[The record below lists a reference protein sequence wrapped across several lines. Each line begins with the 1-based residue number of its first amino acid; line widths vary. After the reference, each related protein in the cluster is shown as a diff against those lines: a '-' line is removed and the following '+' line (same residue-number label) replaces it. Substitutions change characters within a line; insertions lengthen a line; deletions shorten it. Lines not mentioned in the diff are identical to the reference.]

1 MKAEKRRPGAGRWAC
16 LSAGLLV
23 LLMLSRC
30 HAAQTATV
38 PESPA
43 DPVGAVALM
52 YHHLLP
58 ENEVGRLAGN
68 NIVTTVEAFTE
79 QLDWLL
85 AEGFTAITP
94 RELYACLCDGKPF
107 PKRAVLITFD
117 DGYLSNAVYAYPLL
131 KERGMTA
138 TVFLVT
144 GVRGEPGQTM
154 DTRLVQ
160 MMDADTIAAT
170 ADVFTFAPHTHDLHK
185 VVSRGCS
192 ALTAAS
198 GSEVRA
204 DFCRSA
210 EALCGVPGSDATVF
224 SYPYGLYNDTV
235 RAALKAEGV
244 RLAFRASSGVITR
257 DCDRYALP
265 RFPVDT
271 TVSLAE
277 FQRFFAALMVE

>member
-1 MKAEKRRPGAGRWAC
+1 MKTQQRKTGVGWW
-16 LSAGLLV
+16 LGVSVTMLL
-23 LLMLSRC
+23 LLILSRC
-30 HAAQTATV
+30 HAAQAAAA
-38 PESPA
+38 PETPA
-43 DPVGAVALM
+43 DPGGAVALM

-58 ENEVGRLAGN
+58 ENEVGRLSGN
-68 NIVTTVEAFTE
+68 NIVTTVEAFTA
-79 QLDWLL
+79 QLDWLK
-85 AEGFTAITP
+85 AEGFTTLTP
-94 RELYACLCDGKPF
+94 NELAACLCDGKPF
-107 PKRAVLITFD
+107 PKKAVLITFD

-131 KERGMTA
+131 RQRGMTA

-144 GVRGEPGQTM
+144 GVTGEPGQSM
-154 DTRLVQ
+154 DTSLVQ

-170 ADVFTFAPHTHDLHK
+170 SDVFTFAPHTHNLHK

-198 GSEVRA
+198 ADAVRA
-204 DFCRSA
+204 DYCKSC
-210 EALCGVPGSDATVF
+210 EVLCGVPGSDATVF

-235 RAALKAEGV
+235 RTVLQREGI

-271 TVSLAE
+271 TVSLSE
-277 FQRFFAALMVE
+277 FQQFFSALMVE

>member
-1 MKAEKRRPGAGRWAC
+1 MGTRKRRRGAGAWIG
-16 LSAGLLV
+16 LSAA
-23 LLMLSRC
+23 LLMLLILSRC
-30 HAAQTATV
+30 HAAQATAA
-38 PESPA
+38 PEKAAPSG
-43 DPVGAVALM
+43 GAVALM

-58 ENEVGRLAGN
+58 AEQVGRLAGN
-68 NIVTTVEAFTE
+68 SIVTTVEAFTE
-79 QLDWLL
+79 QLDWLQ
-85 AEGFTAITP
+85 AEGFTTVTP
-94 RELYACLCDGKPF
+94 QELCACLCGDKPF

-185 VVSRGCS
+185 VVARGCS

-198 GSEVRA
+198 ADAVRA

-271 TVSLAE
+271 TVSFAE

>member
-1 MKAEKRRPGAGRWAC
+1 MEANKQKPGAGGWLC
-16 LSAGLLV
+16 LSGILL
-23 LLMLSRC
+23 LLLILSRC
-30 HAAQTATV
+30 HAAQTAAA
-38 PESPA
+38 PETAA
-43 DPVGAVALM
+43 DPGGAVALM

-79 QLDWLL
+79 QMDWLK
-85 AEGFTAITP
+85 AEGFTTLTP
-94 RELYACLCDGKPF
+94 AQLSECLCDGKPF

-131 KERGMTA
+131 RERGMTA

-144 GVRGEPGQTM
+144 GVTGQAGQTM
-154 DTRLVQ
+154 DADLVQ

-185 VVSRGCS
+185 IVSRGCS

-198 GSEVRA
+198 AETVRA
-204 DFCRSA
+204 DFCESRA
-210 EALCGVPGSDATVF
+210 ALCGVPGSDATVF

-235 RAALKAEGV
+235 RSVIRSEGV

-257 DCDRYALP
+257 DSDRYALP

>member
-1 MKAEKRRPGAGRWAC
+1 MKTRKQKIGIGGW
-16 LSAGLLV
+16 LGFSAILLLLLV
-23 LLMLSRC
+23 LSRC
-30 HAAQTATV
+30 HAAQATAA
-38 PESPA
+38 PETPA
-43 DPVGAVALM
+43 DPGGAVALM

-58 ENEVGRLAGN
+58 ADQVGKLAGN

-79 QLDWLL
+79 QLDWLKS
-85 AEGFTAITP
+85 EGFTTITP
-94 RELYACLCDGKPF
+94 QQLSACLCDGKPF
-107 PKRAVLITFD
+107 PKKAVLITFD
-117 DGYLSNAVYAYPLL
+117 DGYLSNAAYAYPLL
-131 KERGMTA
+131 RERGMTA

-144 GVRGEPGQTM
+144 GVTGEVGQTM
-154 DTRLVQ
+154 NPKFVQ

-198 GSEVRA
+198 AATVRA
-204 DFCRSA
+204 DFCKSR
-210 EALCGVPGSDATVF
+210 EVLCGIAGSDATVF

-235 RAALKAEGV
+235 RSVLEREGV
-244 RLAFRASSGVITR
+244 RLAFRASGGVITR
-257 DCDRYALP
+257 DCDLYALP

-277 FQRFFAALMVE
+277 FQQFFSALMVE